1 MPDVTAAIGN
11 PHDSGPHGAQ
21 YIAPDAHGR
30 NFYAIDRQ
38 FQDLLS
44 LYMEPGLLKQMT
56 PHFERLGELAG
67 NRLDDLAMTADKH
80 PPALQPRDRFGR
92 DEDWIDYHPSY
103 REMEK
108 IAFEEFGMHA
118 MTHRAGVLGMKEAA
132 DPLVKYAITY
142 LFVQAE
148 FGLMCPVSVSDTSNF
163 VIKRFGSEALKK
175 LLLDRLLSQDPAT
188 MLKGTQF
195 MTEKAGGSDVGA
207 LETEAERIGVGADG
221 VERWKLFG
229 QKWFCSH
236 ADADVAVLLARP
248 RGAAPGTRGLGMFA
262 MPRRLE
268 DGSRN
273 SYRIVRLKDKLGTRS
288 MASGE
293 IIMDGAIAYLV
304 GDAGGGF
311 KQMMEQVNLSRLS
324 HGVRAAS
331 MMRRCLNEAMVVA
344 QNRRAFGKVIGE
356 YPLLRRQLMKI
367 MLPTE
372 QALSMYAFSADA
384 MGKANAGDQQA
395 ASLLRIL
402 TPVYKFRACRD
413 NIPVASHA
421 LEVRGGLGYI
431 EEWVTARLVRD
442 AQIGTLWEGTS
453 NINALDV
460 VQRAVG
466 KAGGHKAL
474 TAALKDKYERSDAL
488 PGQYKG
494 LLGATLDRVER
505 FVEAVAADPGA
516 GEALSPGRRRALSRH
531 DGGIAGL
538 GGRHARRQGRRCAP
552 PLAVA
557 AGDRASAGAAGSVV
571 AERIA
576 VGAGGDGPPAAGQ
589 AGASRQGHGSGRIGA
604 MTTALPPQSWTV
616 TSVLERSYVLA
627 RDNFAAFFTVAVI
640 FGAVSL
646 VMNILSLG
654 LLAGLV
660 GLVCSVATSICLT
673 WGTLQAIGGRKPE
686 WEPMLRQLQGPMFGR
701 LLLLGCIQYFVIAVS
716 MIVVIG
722 PLFLIPLWAVTIP
735 VMMIERTDI
744 GGAFNR
750 SMDLTAGRRL
760 PILGAFLL
768 WLVIFALGALVI
780 ILVFGH
786 GALGSLAL
794 WIYGAL
800 AGIVVHTLP
809 AIFYVLLREEK
820 EGISPAQIAATA
832 Q

>member
-1 MPDVTAAIGN
+1 MTLGRTAR
-11 PHDSGPHGAQ
+11 Q

-80 PPALQPRDRFGR
+80 PPVLQPRDRFGR

-132 DPLVKYAITY
+132 HPLVKYGITY

-207 LETEAERIGVGADG
+207 LETEAERIGVGPDG

-248 RGAAPGTRGLGMFA
+248 RGAAPGTQGLGMFA

-268 DGSRN
+268 DGCRN

-293 IIMDGAIAYLV
+293 IIMDGAVAYLV

-324 HGVRAAS
+324 HGVRAAA

-344 QNRRAFGKVIGE
+344 QNRRAFGRAIGE

-384 MGKANAGDQQA
+384 MGTRQRRRQGGGEPAAHPDAGLQVPRLPRQHPGRQPRPRGEGRPGLHRGMGDRPPGA
-395 ASLLRIL
+395 RRADRH
-402 TPVYKFRACRD
+402 PV
-413 NIPVASHA
+413 
-421 LEVRGGLGYI
+421 GGHL
-431 EEWVTARLVRD
+431 
-442 AQIGTLWEGTS
+442 QH
-453 NINALDV
+453 
-460 VQRAVG
+460 QRARRG
-466 KAGGHKAL
+466 AARRRQGGRPQGADGGAEGQVRTL
-474 TAALKDKYERSDAL
+474 RRAARPVQGPARRHPRSRR
-488 PGQYKG
+488 
-494 LLGATLDRVER
+494 TLRR
-505 FVEAVAADPGA
+505 G
-516 GEALSPGRRRALSRH
+516 GRRRSQRRRSAV
-531 DGGIAGL
+531 AWPP
-538 GGRHARRQGRRCAP
+538 ARSITPRRRRCWPGRAP
-552 PLAVA
+552 RSAPRA
-557 AGDRASAGAAGSVV
+557 AMRAACCCRG
-571 AERIA
+571 
-576 VGAGGDGPPAAGQ
+576 
-589 AGASRQGHGSGRIGA
+589 
-604 MTTALPPQSWTV
+604 W
-616 TSVLERSYVLA
+616 
-627 RDNFAAFFTVAVI
+627 
-640 FGAVSL
+640 
-646 VMNILSLG
+646 
-654 LLAGLV
+654 
-660 GLVCSVATSICLT
+660 
-673 WGTLQAIGGRKPE
+673 
-686 WEPMLRQLQGPMFGR
+686 
-701 LLLLGCIQYFVIAVS
+701 
-716 MIVVIG
+716 
-722 PLFLIPLWAVTIP
+722 
-735 VMMIERTDI
+735 
-744 GGAFNR
+744 
-750 SMDLTAGRRL
+750 
-760 PILGAFLL
+760 
-768 WLVIFALGALVI
+768 
-780 ILVFGH
+780 
-786 GALGSLAL
+786 
-794 WIYGAL
+794 
-800 AGIVVHTLP
+800 
-809 AIFYVLLREEK
+809 
-820 EGISPAQIAATA
+820 
-832 Q
+832 